1 MNKVEEEAKLDKL
14 CRLAEQMGMLSREI
28 EKMKTLHKQ
37 LVAEIVRELNK
48 R

>member
-14 CRLAEQMGMLSREI
+14 GKFAEQMGMLSREI

-37 LVAEIVRELNK
+37 LVAEMVRELNK
-48 R
+48 Q